1 MNIINNALFWIGIY
15 LTGYIITLVVVG
27 HIRLLHIIRDRIPKN
42 LIRIF
47 AGLVFV
53 VAPMAVPLTN
63 GPQTGFNPIFTL
75 WSGIILLI
83 INFIIKYFC
92 IKSIGVMPA
101 LREKTNLITTGIYR
115 SMRNP
120 LYSSNCMMIIG
131 WALIFNSTYGLLFA
145 ILYSLLFCHIIFYE
159 EKNLLKEYG
168 MEFEKYL
175 TKVPWRLIPKVY

>member
-1 MNIINNALFWIGIY
+1 MNIINNPLFWIGIY
-15 LTGYIITLVVVG
+15 LTGYLITLAVIG

-42 LIRIF
+42 LIRIV

-53 VAPMAVPLTN
+53 AAPLAVPLTHS
-63 GPQTGFNPIFTL
+63 PKTGLNPTVTL
-75 WSGIILLI
+75 SAGIILLI

-101 LREKTNLITTGIYR
+101 LREKKNLITTGIYNFI
-115 SMRNP
+115 RNP

-145 ILYSLLFCHIIFYE
+145 LLYSLLFCHIIFYE

-168 MEFEKYL
+168 MEFEEYL

>member
-1 MNIINNALFWIGIY
+1 MNIINNSLFWIGIY
-15 LTGYIITLVVVG
+15 LTGYIITLAVVG
-27 HIRLLHIIRDRIPKN
+27 HIRLLRIIRDRIPKN
-42 LIRIF
+42 FVRIF

-53 VAPMAVPLTN
+53 AAPMAVSLTHSPETELN
-63 GPQTGFNPIFTL
+63 QGVTL
-75 WSGIILLI
+75 SAGIILLI

-101 LREKTNLITTGIYR
+101 LREKTNLITTGIYS

-168 MEFEKYL
+168 MEFEEYL